1 MLPPLDQ
8 IHLWFAIDTDCPA
21 DLLEMYQRQYL
32 SPDELVR
39 GARFHFERDRR
50 QFAVTRAL
58 VRTVLSRYAD
68 IEPHEW
74 RFGKG
79 EFGRPFILNQ
89 DAPKL
94 SFNLSHTHGMVVLAV
109 SQFPVMGVDVED
121 FVQRAAPLD
130 VANAYFS
137 PREVADLTA
146 LPLQAQQERFF
157 HYWTLKESYIK
168 AEGRGLNIPLD
179 QFSMLIAQDGAVD
192 IAFHGLPETPNWHFW
207 LMQAKP
213 GVLTALCVRSEL
225 TQAPTL
231 VMREGLP
238 TLPERELRPQLVRQ
252 SILPARGH
260 T

>member
-8 IHLWFAIDTDCPA
+8 IHLWFAVDTDCPD
-21 DLLEMYQRQYL
+21 DLLEMYQQQYL
-32 SPDELVR
+32 SPEELVR

-68 IEPHEW
+68 IAPHEW

-89 DAPKL
+89 DAPNI
-94 SFNLSHTHGMVVLAV
+94 SFNLTHTRGLVVLAV
-109 SQFPVMGVDVED
+109 GQFPVMGVDVEN

-137 PREVADLTA
+137 PREVADLTS
-146 LPLQAQQERFF
+146 LPLAAQQERFF

-179 QFSMLIAQDGAVD
+179 KFSMLIAQDGAVD
-192 IAFHGLPETPNWHFW
+192 IAFHGLPATPNWHFW

-213 GVLTALCVRSEL
+213 GLLMALCVQANFA
-225 TQAPTL
+225 QAPTII
-231 VMREGLP
+231 MREGLP
-238 TLPERELRPQLVRQ
+238 TLPERELSAQLVRQ
-252 SILPARGH
+252 SKFQQRGAA
-260 T
+260 